1 MKKIALVS
9 AVVVLSALGTGAQAQ
24 EAKTGFYTEL
34 GLIQAY
40 YSEPG
45 ANFNN
50 TMAAL
55 ILGYSINK
63 NLAVEVMGATS
74 VADANFYHGSTRINA
89 KTSGATG
96 LYVKGSLP
104 VDKSFEVFA
113 KVGGT
118 NGKVE
123 ASSAYGSAWSSG
135 TSFSYGGGIQFN
147 FTDSVYATAQYMSYY
162 DRKGISINGPA
173 VSVGYK
179 F

>member
-1 MKKIALVS
+1 MKKIIL
-9 AVVVLSALGTGAQAQ
+9 LGTALGLSVFGIGAQAQ
-24 EAKTGFYTEL
+24 EKTGFYTEL
-34 GLIQAY
+34 GFLQAH

-55 ILGYSINK
+55 TLGYSINK
-63 NLAVEVMGATS
+63 NIAVEVMGATS
-74 VADANFYHGSTRINA
+74 TGDASFNYGGTQIKA

-96 LYVKGSLP
+96 LYLKASLP
-104 VDKSFEVFA
+104 IDNSFEVFA
-113 KVGGT
+113 KAGVT

-123 ASSAYGSAWSSG
+123 ASSAYGSAWTSG
-135 TSFSYGGGIQFN
+135 SSFSYGAGIQYN
-147 FTDSVYATAQYMSYY
+147 FTKDIYATAQYMSYY
-162 DRKGISINGPA
+162 DKEGVTLNGPA